1 MFRIY
6 TEDLDRAGIE
16 RIVSARFEGFTEI
29 SAIGF
34 WQGQRENSLV
44 IEISTS
50 DADKVN
56 EIAESIRV
64 FNHQTSVMVTESA
77 EATTFVEGRVAA

>member
-6 TEDLDRAGIE
+6 TEDVNREEIE

-29 SAIGF
+29 PAIGF

-50 DADKVN
+50 DVDAVKD
-56 EIAESIRV
+56 IAESIRV

-77 EATTFVEGRVAA
+77 EATTFVDGRVAA